1 MDVALPAISKEGSDA
16 EVSLQK
22 KKIDLISFFLSS
34 QHGFTEYLLPL

>member
-22 KKIDLISFFLSS
+22 EDWFDLFL
-34 QHGFTEYLLPL
+34 FV